1 MSHASEKCALETGRT
16 LDLSLISNSFF
27 FFQEKRKICTMDRK
41 VRVFLKTFVF
51 TREQVCL
58 GWNLV
63 SLKGHSWTDAH
74 RRAARASVPLLC
86 ASRG

>member
-1 MSHASEKCALETGRT
+1 MSQASEKCALETGRAH
-16 LDLSLISNSFF
+16 DLSLISNSFF
-27 FFQEKRKICTMDRK
+27 FFSRKKKDLYSGQK
-41 VRVFLKTFVF
+41 SESFLKPLYLL
-51 TREQVCL
+51 RDKLCL

-63 SLKGHSWTDAH
+63 SLKGHSWTDVH